1 MLPPVPFF
9 VLCAV
14 ARGGPHTRARGRPG
28 RSLAAQDRSPR
39 RLAFTL
45 PARRLVAG
53 FAPGSP
59 VAPTGCCCSPSEPRS
74 SAPPSLARTPT
85 PAEPSTP
92 CLPTRTTS
100 RLLSCRTPPYGAVDP
115 DDAAKP
121 QEKAGGGKYADKSS
135 DRFWLDIAAAAGAA
149 VAIVTTFFV
158 TISYMNYTYKH
169 TQLELHTE
177 CVSSEVKERMR
188 ARGFDFDVDEIR
200 HAYVVTKGGDPIKMA
215 PVAGRPGAYRVST
228 YVANNEWWFAVES
241 QATGAE
247 KMYEEVGDE
256 TASPAALETNT
267 RCVTRE
273 ADGTFVRELA
283 EEALV
288 DGAEVSHVFGSCDY
302 SCSSSVP
309 PVEVSTTE
317 TSASRRERRTAD
329 RRAPR
334 RGSTSPG
341 TPRIPTRT
349 SPPRWTPMG

>member
-1 MLPPVPFF
+1 MSSDANDIEAPLV
-9 VLCAV
+9 
-14 ARGGPHTRARGRPG
+14 
-28 RSLAAQDRSPR
+28 QDAS
-39 RLAFTL
+39 
-45 PARRLVAG
+45 
-53 FAPGSP
+53 
-59 VAPTGCCCSPSEPRS
+59 
-74 SAPPSLARTPT
+74 
-85 PAEPSTP
+85 
-92 CLPTRTTS
+92 
-100 RLLSCRTPPYGAVDP
+100 YGAVDP

-121 QEKAGGGKYADKSS
+121 HEKGGGGKYADKSS
-135 DRFWLDIAAAAGAA
+135 DRFWLDIAVAVGAA

-169 TQLELHTE
+169 TQFELHTE

-256 TASPAALETNT
+256 TKSPLALETNT
-267 RCVTRE
+267 RCVVRE

-317 TSASRRERRTAD
+317 TSASAARAKANVGPKGAEERFHEPGYPPDSNTYLTAPVD
-329 RRAPR
+329 ADGMMILPD
-334 RGSTSPG
+334 GVSSG
-341 TPRIPTRT
+341 ILVEQK
-349 SPPRWTPMG
+349 